1 MDERVTRAAHRSSKG
16 VLALLASFAF
26 AAGRG
31 QATEKFAP
39 LPPAER
45 LATPTATATGT
56 PAATCVMCLDAA
68 QAYDLVLPGSNAN
81 PGESKTLD
89 GLFITLGDVL
99 TGLHA
104 YARKVAAR

>member
-1 MDERVTRAAHRSSKG
+1 M
-16 VLALLASFAF
+16 
-26 AAGRG
+26 
-31 QATEKFAP
+31 
-39 LPPAER
+39 PPAKR
-45 LATPTATATGT
+45 LATPTSTPIATATGT

-68 QAYDLVLPGSNAN
+68 QAYDLVLTGSNAN